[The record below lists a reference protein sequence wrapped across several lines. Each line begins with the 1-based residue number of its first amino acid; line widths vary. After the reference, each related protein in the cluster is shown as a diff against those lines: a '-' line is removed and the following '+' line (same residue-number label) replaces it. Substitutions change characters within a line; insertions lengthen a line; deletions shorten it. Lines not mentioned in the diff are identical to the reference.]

1 VSFEKTYFYRR
12 GGVPVKG
19 ENMAKKKILVVDDD
33 PSIIELVSYNLA
45 REGYDVLKAYDAEEA
60 LKVVGN
66 ESVDMFI
73 VDIML
78 PGMDGFELVR
88 QLRSME
94 KYRNTPV
101 VFLSA
106 KGEEF
111 DKVLGLELGA
121 DDYITKPFSIREMI
135 ARIKAV
141 FRRIQLSAQEREE
154 RPKKIVAKGLEIDV
168 ERYEVKV
175 HDQKVSLTPLEFELL
190 RFLAEN
196 EGKVFSRDVLLD
208 KLWGYDY
215 YGDTRTV
222 DVHIRRLRTKIEEDP
237 SNPKY
242 IITVRGKGYKFRDP
256 GKEE

>member
-1 VSFEKTYFYRR
+1 
-12 GGVPVKG
+12 
-19 ENMAKKKILVVDDD
+19 MAKKSILVIDDE
-33 PSIIELVSYNLA
+33 PSIVELLTFNLKK
-45 REGYDVLKAYDAEEA
+45 EGYDVLKAYDAEEA
-60 LKVVGN
+60 LKIAEDN
-66 ESVDMFI
+66 ETDMFI

-88 QLRSME
+88 NLRATE
-94 KYRNTPV
+94 KFRQTPV
-101 VFLSA
+101 IFLSA
-106 KGEEF
+106 KSEEF

-121 DDYITKPFSIREMI
+121 DDYITKPFSVREVL
-135 ARIKAV
+135 ARIRAV
-141 FRRIQLSAQEREE
+141 FRRIQQSAQAKEE
-154 RPKKIVAKGLEIDV
+154 RPKKIIARELEIDT
-168 ERYEVKV
+168 EKYEVRV
-175 HDQKVSLTPLEFELL
+175 RNRMVSLTPLEFEFL

-222 DVHIRRLRTKIEEDP
+222 DVHIRRLRTKIEEDA

-256 GKEE
+256 GKED